1 MRRLK
6 EAAHKTDL
14 ACRAV
19 QSRRFAMKAEA
30 ETLSVSRSSLHER
43 VKGKTKLCQSYP
55 KAQHAAPLLRIKAL
69 VLRWPGV
76 HLLERRCHPAC
87 VVIDAHDR
95 KSSPGGPSPTPASA
109 ARTCATCCWTPL
121 SAGSPRAGHRA
132 SLRVCPAMTAPTRP
146 GKAALRAPTRSEI
159 WLHTGEKPAIQRHV
173 RGIRQNLQ
181 ARLRSRQSAAGRSKR
196 LHIHRRP
203 DRRPQRKPPAFE
215 P

>member
-14 ACRAV
+14 ASRAV
-19 QSRRFAMKAEA
+19 QSGRFAMKAEA
-30 ETLSVSRSSLHER
+30 ETLGVSRSSLHER
-43 VKGKTKLCQSYP
+43 VKGKTKPFQSYP
-55 KAQHAAPLLRIKAL
+55 KAQHAAPLPRIKAL

-132 SLRVCPAMTAPTRP
+132 SLRLCPSMARLHGQANPHPRT
-146 GKAALRAPTRSEI
+146 PTRSEI

-181 ARLRSRQSAAGRSKR
+181 ARLRSHQSAAGRLKR